1 MCVYVIFRVWYIYE
15 PINSNRA
22 NLTTSFLILVIS
34 FFLCNCTGQDFRFL
48 VRKTSSKSG
57 HPCHFVTT
65 EEKPF
70 SSMQCD
76 AISELLRMWLSL
88 SLGSL
93 FWTHIFWT
101 FLWKGTCLVKCH
113 SCIISDGHLKSY
125 TLSIEYMNIDPFL
138 LLSSS
143 KFLLGTV
150 HKPLKCCTIWFCNI
164 CAEDFYIIWKKSN
177 TNLKFWFCGQ

>member
-1 MCVYVIFRVWYIYE
+1 MYVIFRVWYIYE

-101 FLWKGTCLVKCH
+101 FLWKGTCLVKCVIH
-113 SCIISDGHLKSY
+113 ALFQMAILSP
-125 TLSIEYMNIDPFL
+125 TLCQLNTWTLTHFFCWVPAN
-138 LLSSS
+138 SS
-143 KFLLGTV
+143 LAQ
-150 HKPLKCCTIWFCNI
+150 CT
-164 CAEDFYIIWKKSN
+164 S
-177 TNLKFWFCGQ
+177 L